1 MGAYITVSDAAGRV
15 LFRRPAT
22 DDEVMSAL
30 QAAQTCEAEA
40 QAAIDR
46 IARERSDEAAADM
59 AVAADAAEAAA
70 DGR

>member
-1 MGAYITVSDAAGRV
+1 
-15 LFRRPAT
+15 
-22 DDEVMSAL
+22 MSAL